1 MSDEDRHKKKK
12 SEEPTQGTDN
22 STDISPGQAQ
32 GSAPSEFISD
42 FERKLEG
49 ENMERV
55 KRKYLRRLPSS
66 VRKRYFK

>member
-12 SEEPTQGTDN
+12 SEEQIQATEN
-22 STDISPGQAQ
+22 STNIATGEGQC
-32 GSAPSEFISD
+32 SAPSEFISD

-49 ENMERV
+49 ENVERE
-55 KRKYLRRLPSS
+55 KRKYLKRLPSS